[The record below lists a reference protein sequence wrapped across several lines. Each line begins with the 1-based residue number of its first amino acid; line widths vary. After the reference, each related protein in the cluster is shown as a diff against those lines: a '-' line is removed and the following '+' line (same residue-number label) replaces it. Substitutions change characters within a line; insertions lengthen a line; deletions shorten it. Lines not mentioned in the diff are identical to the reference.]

1 MPKRLLNKRQRQR
14 APIIQLAASDK
25 ELWDS
30 LSNYDYVIV
39 AYEESAKSG
48 DENAKTDRYF
58 VQSSARQQNLSNFR
72 TRRWADTAEITRA
85 ESQGAVICGLGPRIL
100 RTETAPFYFLSAVSV
115 LTELVGSDQV
125 TQFKTSLVFDFLQA
139 GLTDWLLKDTFTE
152 FNTLGVQEVIVLPS
166 DLRRAKQLTERL
178 RDPSRLCS

>member
-1 MPKRLLNKRQRQR
+1 MLRSPAGIGFPAQSSVVKWDHKKLQKKQQRLQKIAQEAAEQAQRQR

-48 DENAKTDRYF
+48 ENAKLIDI
-58 VQSSARQQNLSNFR
+58 LSKAAPGSKILAIFGPEGGL
-72 TRRWADTAEITRA
+72 TPAEITRA

-115 LTELVGSDQV
+115 LTELVR
-125 TQFKTSLVFDFLQA
+125 K
-139 GLTDWLLKDTFTE
+139 
-152 FNTLGVQEVIVLPS
+152 
-166 DLRRAKQLTERL
+166 
-178 RDPSRLCS
+178 